1 MQRVR
6 SLGAAI
12 GALLLLLSAQAS
24 AQIAICVDPGHGGT
38 DPGAQGCGLSEADIN
53 LTTGLALRDLLA
65 ADPALKP
72 LMTRTTDVFVSLG
85 ARAAYANDNGAV
97 RFASVH
103 SNSATPAATGIET
116 YSATSSSAASV
127 DQRDRIQDA
136 MVAAWPLADRGGKT
150 AGFYVIVNTV
160 MPATLSELGFITNCD
175 EDAKWLGSS
184 AERQKAAQAHL
195 DALRASLGLEPGEG
209 PGPTPTTGTLR
220 GVVYEDQGVGSADLS
235 VRLPGAQVTASCPGT
250 AGGSAVAASPDGA
263 WLFERPPGTCT
274 VTASMAG
281 YVSAS
286 RACAVLAGATTWC
299 SVGLAPVPVVAEPVP
314 DAGMPDVSTPDTST
328 TPDPGPDLSA
338 PPDEGEP
345 PDAGVPDVAPADA
358 PADPGL
364 ETVGPPA
371 DSAGGDA
378 APDVAGPRPRVI
390 TFGDATVLPP
400 RAGAAEEAGGGCQ
413 GAGGAPQVGWLLLA
427 LLLWAVVRRRR
438 GHVAL
443 VAGLLAACG
452 PGAADAPGTRAG
464 ALQVATGGRDDRP
477 APELRALEATQVV
490 SLVELARVTEA
501 GDASAPL
508 WSPDGATLAF
518 TRPGLDRLAVV
529 PSRGGAARTLVEAP
543 ACGYAPLW
551 QSSDA
556 LAWRVPGQR
565 SSDVP
570 MAAVDLE
577 GRALAP
583 PQNPT
588 PGSWVLLQDDQV
600 WLRDG
605 RRLRRLS
612 PEGDRYCCA
621 ARSPDGRRVVFLG
634 LSSGLHVVD
643 LQTGAGAALGPGRSP
658 VFSSDG
664 ARVAFVRETDD
675 GERVLTR
682 SMHITE
688 LDAEPPRILGLDG
701 APPMAD
707 HPALSPDGRSVAF
720 DAGGALWTARVAA
733 WPAR

>member
-53 LTTGLALRDLLA
+53 LATGLALRDLLA

-413 GAGGAPQVGWLLLA
+413 GAGGAPRRSGGRCWRCCCGRSCAGDAGTWRSWRVCWPRAVRGPPTHPARARGRCRSRPVGATTGPPRSCARW
-427 LLLWAVVRRRR
+427 RRRR
-438 GHVAL
+438 SCRWSNSLGSPRLAMPRRRSGRRTARPWRSRGRDWIGWRWSPPAAARRARWSRRRPADTRPCGSPATRWRGGCRGSAAATCRWRPWTSRVGRWHRRRTRRRGAGCCSRTTRCGCATAGGCGASRPRETATVARR
-443 VAGLLAACG
+443 APPTGGGWCSWGSARGCTSSTSRRARARRWGRDAARCS
-452 PGAADAPGTRAG
+452 P
-464 ALQVATGGRDDRP
+464 ATGRAWPSCGRP
-477 APELRALEATQVV
+477 T
-490 SLVELARVTEA
+490 T
-501 GDASAPL
+501 ASA
-508 WSPDGATLAF
+508 
-518 TRPGLDRLAVV
+518 
-529 PSRGGAARTLVEAP
+529 
-543 ACGYAPLW
+543 C
-551 QSSDA
+551 
-556 LAWRVPGQR
+556 
-565 SSDVP
+565 
-570 MAAVDLE
+570 
-577 GRALAP
+577 
-583 PQNPT
+583 
-588 PGSWVLLQDDQV
+588 
-600 WLRDG
+600 
-605 RRLRRLS
+605 
-612 PEGDRYCCA
+612 
-621 ARSPDGRRVVFLG
+621 
-634 LSSGLHVVD
+634 
-643 LQTGAGAALGPGRSP
+643 
-658 VFSSDG
+658 
-664 ARVAFVRETDD
+664 
-675 GERVLTR
+675 
-682 SMHITE
+682 
-688 LDAEPPRILGLDG
+688 
-701 APPMAD
+701 
-707 HPALSPDGRSVAF
+707 
-720 DAGGALWTARVAA
+720 
-733 WPAR
+733 